1 MSIVSCNSTNEKNVS
16 HSIAN
21 FISAYG
27 IIRLLAKC
35 GCTKIKCVSAKELFT
50 YILTNVFHAGSFYM
64 QQKAD
69 NIQIAFSKNTYYRF
83 LTNPHVNWLRFVTS
97 LSEKIIN
104 KHIRPLTSESR
115 DDCFVI
121 DNTVYERVGYKKTE
135 LASLFFDHVAMKFKN
150 GYRLLT
156 LGWTDGLLSCR

>member
-1 MSIVSCNSTNEKNVS
+1 MSIVLCNSTNEKNVS

-35 GCTKIKCVSAKELFT
+35 GCTKIKGVSAKELFT

-64 QQKAD
+64 QQKAG

-83 LTNPHVNWLRFVTS
+83 LANPHVNWLRFVTS

-104 KHIRPLTSESR
+104 KHIRPLLYYSNSKGVR
-115 DDCFVI
+115 LQV
-121 DNTVYERVGYKKTE
+121 
-135 LASLFFDHVAMKFKN
+135 FFACAHSISFYV
-150 GYRLLT
+150 
-156 LGWTDGLLSCR
+156 

>member
-35 GCTKIKCVSAKELFT
+35 GCTKIKGVSAKELFT

-83 LTNPHVNWLRFVTS
+83 LTNPHVNWLCFVTS
-97 LSEKIIN
+97 LSENIIN
-104 KHIRPLTSESR
+104 KHIL
-115 DDCFVI
+115 
-121 DNTVYERVGYKKTE
+121 N
-135 LASLFFDHVAMKFKN
+135 LATIV
-150 GYRLLT
+150 
-156 LGWTDGLLSCR
+156 LLSTTQFTSVLAIRKRNWHHLSSIMWL